1 MSESNCNTLPSYD
14 EQRKTL
20 MDKINATY
28 NKIFSNYQQLNTS
41 NDRDKIPIKNQ
52 EEKLED
58 LSEDL
63 LSQLQKSIGLIVEQH
78 HIHEDK
84 KNEYR
89 TNKELISKNEQD
101 IKDFKNSKKA
111 RSDTHLSTLDD
122 VKKLKLRHTI
132 YLVINVVLLLIS
144 VGILVYVYR
153 K

>member
-1 MSESNCNTLPSYD
+1 MNN
-14 EQRKTL
+14 
-20 MDKINATY
+20 
-28 NKIFSNYQQLNTS
+28 S